1 MRDPV
6 DVAME
11 RLVGMGFEEARVKK
25 ALAETDSGN
34 SVSFEKA
41 LERLVRERKRC
52 VTSVGGSWIL

>member
-1 MRDPV
+1 
-6 DVAME
+6 
-11 RLVGMGFEEARVKK
+11 MGFEEARVKK

-52 VTSVGGSWIL
+52 VTSVGASWVM